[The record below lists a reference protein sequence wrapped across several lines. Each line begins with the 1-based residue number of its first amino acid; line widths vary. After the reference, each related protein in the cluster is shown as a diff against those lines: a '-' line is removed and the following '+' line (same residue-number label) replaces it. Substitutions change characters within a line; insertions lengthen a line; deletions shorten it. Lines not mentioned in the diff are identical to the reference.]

1 MLLGVTLGDA
11 AGIGPEIVL
20 KAFRDG
26 AMPWR
31 FVVIGDLSVLDYA
44 NDTLGFGVPLSRV
57 TTCQAARDG
66 AFNVLDLG
74 RLPKNA
80 IVPGAVSAA
89 SGQAAYQYLLRGID
103 EARAG
108 HVNALVT
115 LPMNK
120 EATRLTVP
128 DFSGHTDVIAQAAGC
143 RHYTMTLIS
152 PRFIVTH
159 VTAHAALRVAIDMIH
174 ADRVFDVIRL
184 TDQAARRLG
193 RPARMAVMGLN
204 PHAGEDGAFGDEERR
219 HIRPAVERARGEG
232 FDAVGPLPPDTV
244 FMRALKGDFSS
255 IVCMYHDQGHIP
267 MKMLGFEE
275 TVNVTAGLPF
285 VRTSVDHGTAFD
297 IAYRGVAST
306 GSFLKACEM
315 AVQLT
320 LGPGEPHP

>member
-1 MLLGVTLGDA
+1 MNNSTEVIVIGGGVIGTSVAYYAAKAGKKVILLDRGDIA
-11 AGIGPEIVL
+11 AGTSGACDGFIIMQSKNPGPHL
-20 KAFRDG
+20 DL
-26 AMPWR
+26 AMQSAALYR
-31 FVVIGDLSVLDYA
+31 TLSAELDYDIEYMPCGGMIVA
-44 NDTLGFGVPLSRV
+44 ESEKQAQLLQGLIAKQRQAGLQVELLPIAEARRSEPLL
-57 TTCQAARDG
+57 AA
-66 AFNVLDLG
+66 DLWG
-74 RLPKNA
+74 
-80 IVPGAVSAA
+80 
-89 SGQAAYQYLLRGID
+89 AAYCADDAQ
-103 EARAG
+103 
-108 HVNALVT
+108 VN
-115 LPMNK
+115 P
-120 EATRLTVP
+120 
-128 DFSGHTDVIAQAAGC
+128 
-143 RHYTMTLIS
+143 
-152 PRFIVTH
+152 
-159 VTAHAALRVAIDMIH
+159 
-174 ADRVFDVIRL
+174 IRL
-184 TDQAARRLG
+184 AQGFAQAARRLG

-232 FDAVGPLPPDTV
+232 FDAMGPLPPDTV